1 MYNKVLGKLN
11 LQKWL
16 KKGTSVGLDKETF
29 LSQHLLCCMP
39 VLV

>member
-29 LSQHLLCCMP
+29 LSHHLLYSVPM
-39 VLV
+39 LV